1 MKYKVSVTQKMKY
14 SDTITGDF
22 TSLAVAQQ
30 FIETVIKHFEQV
42 EISIYV
48 VMDEKEV
55 EDDAANV

>member
-14 SDTITGDF
+14 NDTITGDF
-22 TSLAVAQQ
+22 TSLAVVQQ

-48 VMDEKEV
+48 VMDEKEA

>member
-22 TSLAVAQQ
+22 TSLAVVQQ
-30 FIETVIKHFEQV
+30 FIETVIKHFEHV